1 MPIGW
6 LAQEF
11 LRADDTARARAVVHH
26 RHQAPGLSQMLPKKS
41 RHHVS
46 RAASGCE
53 ADDAH
58 LLRRPPGKALG
69 KHQRGGG
76 KRQRRAGWANPKD
89 FKIFIALRIPSFR
102 PVETLSP

>member
-6 LAQEF
+6 LAQKF

-58 LLRRPPGKALG
+58 LLRRPPGRALG

-76 KRQRRAGWANPKD
+76 KRQRRAGWGSPEV
-89 FKIFIALRIPSFR
+89 FKIFNTLRIPRFR